1 MRRALVIGGNGFIGS
16 HLVDALEEYQWNV
29 AVIDKF
35 TRKFSK
41 IPESVKFIQANI
53 DHSVAD
59 IEKIIDEVRPDVVFY
74 LAWKT
79 LPETSMKNPT
89 RDIGINLIPSLN
101 LISVCAKAKIKLIF
115 TSSGGA
121 VYGATNQP
129 NISETHETA
138 PISPYGIEKLMVEKY
153 LFMYRYLY
161 ELDYIA
167 IRPST
172 PFGPM
177 QDYLGKQGAVAIF
190 LYRVAKGLPVTL
202 WGDGSIVRDYFYISD
217 LAKAMIRCADHHAQ
231 DDKRIFNV
239 GGGTGISL
247 IQLLGRIEEI
257 VGKKAIIKQYPVRKF
272 DPKVIVLDTTLI
284 RSELGWTPK
293 VSLPEGL
300 NKTWEWMSKVI

>member
-1 MRRALVIGGNGFIGS
+1 VKKALVVGGNGFIGS
-16 HLVDALEEYQWNV
+16 HLVEKLNGYHWDV
-29 AVIDKF
+29 SVIDPF
-35 TRKFSK
+35 PRKFSK
-41 IPESVKFIQANI
+41 LPEGVSFIQEDFDRSA
-53 DHSVAD
+53 AET
-59 IEKIIDEVRPDVVFY
+59 EKIIAKVKPDVVFH

-101 LISVCAKAKIKLIF
+101 LISACAKAGIKMIF

-121 VYGATNQP
+121 VYGATSTP
-129 NISETHETA
+129 FISETQETD
-138 PISPYGIEKLMVEKY
+138 PISPYGIEKLTAEKY

-161 ELDYIA
+161 GLDYIT

-172 PFGPM
+172 PYGPW

-190 LYRVAKGLPVTL
+190 MYRIAKGLPVPI

-217 LAKAMIRCADHHAQ
+217 LADAMMRCAEHQAK

-239 GGGTGISL
+239 GGGAGVSL
-247 IQLLGRIEEI
+247 IQLLDWIEEI
-257 VGKKAIIKQYPVRKF
+257 VGKKAVIEQYPMRKF

-284 RSELGWTPK
+284 RNVLGWVPK
-293 VSLPEGL
+293 VSLPDGL

>member
-1 MRRALVIGGNGFIGS
+1 MDTLVG
-16 HLVDALEEYQWNV
+16 YQWDV
-29 AVIDKF
+29 TVLDKF

-41 IPESVKFIQANI
+41 IPKGVSFIQADF
-53 DHSVAD
+53 DHSVAK
-59 IEKIIDEVRPDVVFY
+59 IEKIIDEVMPDVAFH

-89 RDIGINLIPSLN
+89 GDIGINLIPSLN
-101 LISVCAKAKIKLIF
+101 LIRVCAKAKIKLIF

-121 VYGATNQP
+121 VYGATNKP
-129 NISETHETA
+129 FISEAHETD
-138 PISPYGIEKLMVEKY
+138 PISPYGIEKLMAEKY

-161 ELDYIA
+161 GLDYLT

-172 PFGPM
+172 PFGPW
-177 QDYLGKQGAVAIF
+177 QDFLGKQGAVAIF
-190 LYRVAKGLPVTL
+190 MYRIAKSLPVTL
-202 WGDGSIVRDYFYISD
+202 WGDGSIVRYYFYISD
-217 LAKAMIRCADHHAQ
+217 LADAMMSCADHDAQ

-239 GGGTGISL
+239 GGGTGVSL

-257 VGKKAIIKQYPVRKF
+257 VGKKAVIEQYPIRKF
-272 DPKVIVLDTTLI
+272 DPKMIVLDTTLI
-284 RSELGWTPK
+284 RNELGWAPK

>member
-1 MRRALVIGGNGFIGS
+1 MDTLVG
-16 HLVDALEEYQWNV
+16 YQWDV
-29 AVIDKF
+29 TVLDKF

-41 IPESVKFIQANI
+41 IPKGVSFIQADF
-53 DHSVAD
+53 DHSVAK
-59 IEKIIDEVRPDVVFY
+59 IEKIIDEVMPDVAFH

-89 RDIGINLIPSLN
+89 GDIGINLIPSLN
-101 LISVCAKAKIKLIF
+101 LIRVCAKAKIKLIF

-121 VYGATNQP
+121 VYGATNKP
-129 NISETHETA
+129 FISEAHETD
-138 PISPYGIEKLMVEKY
+138 PISPYGIEKLMAEKY

-161 ELDYIA
+161 GLDYLT

-172 PFGPM
+172 PFGPW
-177 QDYLGKQGAVAIF
+177 QDFLGKQGAVAIF
-190 LYRVAKGLPVTL
+190 MYRIAKSLPVTL

-217 LAKAMIRCADHHAQ
+217 LADAMMSCADHDAQ

-239 GGGTGISL
+239 GGGTGVSL

-257 VGKKAIIKQYPVRKF
+257 VGKKAVIEQYPIRKF
-272 DPKVIVLDTTLI
+272 DPKMIVLDTTLI
-284 RSELGWTPK
+284 RNELGWAPK